1 MESVGSDA
9 RKEIAL
15 ADFREALEKI
25 DFEKAYDPFS
35 KDYQTALNLGLM
47 ALVLVS
53 LAGISGSEGSSETES
68 IESVLADSKKS
79 LQRYI
84 ETGDMSFK
92 KASDDGLSRA
102 EALIRKAYARL
113 PSGDEKAR
121 LKAIE
126 SEIAQLR
133 KQA

>member
-35 KDYQTALNLGLM
+35 KEYQTALNLGLM
-47 ALVLVS
+47 AFVLVS
-53 LAGISGSEGSSETES
+53 LAGILGSEGSPEAES

-92 KASDDGLSRA
+92 KASDDWLDRA

-121 LKAIE
+121 LKALENEVGQI
-126 SEIAQLR
+126 R
-133 KQA
+133 KQG

>member
-9 RKEIAL
+9 RKEIAKS
-15 ADFREALEKI
+15 DFLEALGKI

-53 LAGISGSEGSSETES
+53 LAGISGSEGSPETES

-92 KASDDGLSRA
+92 KASDDWLDRA
-102 EALIRKAYARL
+102 EAMIRKAYSRL
-113 PSGDEKAR
+113 PSGDGKAR
-121 LKAIE
+121 LKALENEVGQI
-126 SEIAQLR
+126 R
-133 KQA
+133 KQG

>member
-9 RKEIAL
+9 RKEIAKS
-15 ADFREALEKI
+15 DFLEALGKI

-35 KDYQTALNLGLM
+35 KEYQTALNLGLM
-47 ALVLVS
+47 AFVLVS
-53 LAGISGSEGSSETES
+53 LAGILGSEGSPEAES

-102 EALIRKAYARL
+102 EGMIRKAYARL
-113 PSGDEKAR
+113 PSSNEKAR
-121 LKAIE
+121 LKALE
-126 SEIAQLR
+126 NEVGQLR
-133 KQA
+133 KQG

>member
-9 RKEIAL
+9 RKEIAKS
-15 ADFREALEKI
+15 DFLEALGKI

-35 KDYQTALNLGLM
+35 KEYQTALNLGLM
-47 ALVLVS
+47 AFVLVS
-53 LAGISGSEGSSETES
+53 LAGISGSEESSEAES
-68 IESVLADSKKS
+68 IESVLANSKKS

-102 EALIRKAYARL
+102 EGMIRKAYARL

>member
-25 DFEKAYDPFS
+25 DFEKAYDPFA
-35 KDYQTALNLGLM
+35 KEYQTALNLGLM
-47 ALVLVS
+47 ALALVS
-53 LAGISGSEGSSETES
+53 FAGISGSEGSPEAES
-68 IESVLADSKKS
+68 IESVLADAKKS

-92 KASDDGLSRA
+92 KASDDWLDRA
-102 EALIRKAYARL
+102 EAMIRKAYSRL

-121 LKAIE
+121 LKALENEVGQI
-126 SEIAQLR
+126 R
-133 KQA
+133 KQG

>member
-35 KDYQTALNLGLM
+35 KEYQTALNLGIM
-47 ALVLVS
+47 ALL
-53 LAGISGSEGSSETES
+53 LGNLYLLIKKQDAKEEES
-68 IESVLADSKKS
+68 IGDVVADAKRD
-79 LQRYI
+79 LQKFI

-92 KASDDGLSRA
+92 KASDEGLSRA

-121 LKAIE
+121 LKALENEVGQI
-126 SEIAQLR
+126 R
-133 KQA
+133 KQG

>member
-9 RKEIAL
+9 RKEIAKS
-15 ADFREALEKI
+15 DFLEALGKI
-25 DFEKAYDPFS
+25 DFEKAYDPFA
-35 KDYQTALNLGLM
+35 KEYQTALNLGLM

-53 LAGISGSEGSSETES
+53 LAGISGSEGSPEAES
-68 IESVLADSKKS
+68 IESVLADAKKS

-92 KASDDGLSRA
+92 KASDDWLDRA
-102 EALIRKAYARL
+102 EAMIRKAYSRL

-121 LKAIE
+121 LKALENEVGQI
-126 SEIAQLR
+126 R
-133 KQA
+133 KQG

>member
-9 RKEIAL
+9 RKEIAKS
-15 ADFREALEKI
+15 DFLEALGKI

-35 KDYQTALNLGLM
+35 KEYQTALNLGLM
-47 ALVLVS
+47 AFVLVS
-53 LAGISGSEGSSETES
+53 LAGILGSEGSPEAES

-92 KASDDGLSRA
+92 KASDDWLDRA

-121 LKAIE
+121 LKALENEVGQI
-126 SEIAQLR
+126 R
-133 KQA
+133 KQG

>member
-35 KDYQTALNLGLM
+35 KEYQTALNLGVM
-47 ALVLVS
+47 ALL
-53 LAGISGSEGSSETES
+53 LGNLYLLIKKRDAKEEES
-68 IESVLADSKKS
+68 IGDVVADAKRD
-79 LQRYI
+79 LQKFI
-84 ETGDMSFK
+84 DTGDMSFK
-92 KASDDGLSRA
+92 KASDDWLDRA

-121 LKAIE
+121 LKALENEVGQI
-126 SEIAQLR
+126 R
-133 KQA
+133 KQG

>member
-9 RKEIAL
+9 RKEIAKS
-15 ADFREALEKI
+15 DFLEALGKI

-35 KDYQTALNLGLM
+35 KEYQTALNLGLM

-53 LAGISGSEGSSETES
+53 LAGISGSEGSSEAES

-92 KASDDGLSRA
+92 KASDDWLDRA
-102 EALIRKAYARL
+102 EAMIRKAYSRL
-113 PSGDEKAR
+113 PSGEGKAR
-121 LKAIE
+121 LKALENEVGQI
-126 SEIAQLR
+126 R
-133 KQA
+133 KQG

>member
-35 KDYQTALNLGLM
+35 KEYQTALNLGIM
-47 ALVLVS
+47 ALLLS
-53 LAGISGSEGSSETES
+53 NLYLLIKKQDAKEEES
-68 IESVLADSKKS
+68 IGAVVADAKRD
-79 LQRYI
+79 LQKFI

-92 KASDDGLSRA
+92 KASDDWLDRA
-102 EALIRKAYARL
+102 EAMIRKAYSRL
-113 PSGDEKAR
+113 PSGDGKAR
-121 LKAIE
+121 LKALENEVGQI
-126 SEIAQLR
+126 R
-133 KQA
+133 KQG

>member
-9 RKEIAL
+9 RKEIAKS
-15 ADFREALEKI
+15 DFLEALGKI

-53 LAGISGSEGSSETES
+53 LAGISGSEGSPETES

-121 LKAIE
+121 LKALENEVGQI
-126 SEIAQLR
+126 R
-133 KQA
+133 KQG

>member
-9 RKEIAL
+9 RKEIAKS
-15 ADFREALEKI
+15 DFLEALGKI

-35 KDYQTALNLGLM
+35 KEYQTALNLGLM
-47 ALVLVS
+47 AFVLVS
-53 LAGISGSEGSSETES
+53 LAGILGSEGSPEAES

-92 KASDDGLSRA
+92 KASDDWLDRA
-102 EALIRKAYARL
+102 EAMIRKAYARL

-121 LKAIE
+121 LKALENEVGQI
-126 SEIAQLR
+126 R
-133 KQA
+133 KQG

>member
-35 KDYQTALNLGLM
+35 KEYQTALSLGLM
-47 ALVLVS
+47 AFVL
-53 LAGISGSEGSSETES
+53 LNMAGILGNEGISEGES
-68 IESVLADSKKS
+68 IESVLADAKKS

-92 KASDDGLSRA
+92 KASDEGLSRA

-121 LKAIE
+121 LKALENEVGQI
-126 SEIAQLR
+126 R
-133 KQA
+133 KQG

>member
-1 MESVGSDA
+1 MELLDDDG
-9 RKEIAL
+9 RKEIAS

-35 KDYQTALNLGLM
+35 KEYQTALNLGLM

-53 LAGISGSEGSSETES
+53 LAGISGSEGSSEAES

-92 KASDDGLSRA
+92 KASDEGLSRA
-102 EALIRKAYARL
+102 EGMIRKAYARL

-133 KQA
+133 KQG

>member
-25 DFEKAYDPFS
+25 DFEKVYDPFA
-35 KDYQTALNLGLM
+35 KEYQTALNLGLM
-47 ALVLVS
+47 ALVLVN
-53 LAGISGSEGSSETES
+53 LAGISGSEGSPEAES
-68 IESVLADSKKS
+68 IESVLADAKKS

-92 KASDDGLSRA
+92 KASDDWLDRA
-102 EALIRKAYARL
+102 EAMIRKAYARL
-113 PSGDEKAR
+113 PSSNEKAR
-121 LKAIE
+121 LKALENEVGQI
-126 SEIAQLR
+126 R
-133 KQA
+133 KQG